1 MRQRVGIA
9 RALAVRPAI
18 LLMDEPL
25 SALDSQTRE
34 LLMEDFIRLLADG
47 GWARSM
53 SRIISRKRCGSPTAS
68 WCCRGGPAASARSS
82 TIPMTRAERGDIDAR
97 GKLLALAERV
107 VVADP
112 RTRRSMPS
120 ARSSMLDRATAG
132 SNAGDE
138 TDARGRSHFAARA
151 LRRTPAAIRGWIA
164 LALVIALWQLAGSA
178 GWVNPLFLPPPSAIA
193 LRDLEARDVGRAVA
207 ALSASIMR
215 IGSGWMLGTVAG
227 VIVGFAI
234 GLSSLARG
242 VGITFISALFPIPK
256 IALLPL
262 LILWLGI
269 GEEPKIATIALGV
282 FFSTAISVYSGVDAV
297 PRNLIRMAQSFNVPF
312 PAIVRRVI
320 WPGALPSILA
330 GFRIT
335 ASVALLLVVSAEMIG
350 AQFGIGA
357 FVLQA
362 GNLMQTDQL
371 LAGVVILSVF
381 GLAVGKLINLLE
393 SAAAALAVRLH
404 PVCARRA
411 QASYR

>member
-1 MRQRVGIA
+1 V
-9 RALAVRPAI
+9 
-18 LLMDEPL
+18 
-25 SALDSQTRE
+25 
-34 LLMEDFIRLLADG
+34 
-47 GWARSM
+47 
-53 SRIISRKRCGSPTAS
+53 
-68 WCCRGGPAASARSS
+68 
-82 TIPMTRAERGDIDAR
+82 
-97 GKLLALAERV
+97 
-107 VVADP
+107 
-112 RTRRSMPS
+112 
-120 ARSSMLDRATAG
+120 LDRAPQDDRATEARPVAFRGAG
-132 SNAGDE
+132 FVPKAG
-138 TDARGRSHFAARA
+138 
-151 LRRTPAAIRGWIA
+151 RTSGWIA

-178 GWVNPLFLPPPSAIA
+178 GWVNPLFLPAPSAIA
-193 LRDLEARDVGRAVA
+193 VA
-207 ALSASIMR
+207 IYKLAMSGALWQHVSASVVR
-215 IGSGWMLGTVAG
+215 IGLGWLLGTMAG
-227 VIVGFAI
+227 VITGFAI
-234 GLSSLARG
+234 GLSTLARG

-312 PAIVRRVI
+312 HAIVWRVI

-371 LAGVVILSVF
+371 LAGVVILSLF
-381 GLAVGKLINLLE
+381 GLAVGKAINVLEARLLHW
-393 SAAAALAVRLH
+393 R
-404 PVCARRA
+404 
-411 QASYR
+411 

>member
-1 MRQRVGIA
+1 MTARQ
-9 RALAVRPAI
+9 
-18 LLMDEPL
+18 
-25 SALDSQTRE
+25 
-34 LLMEDFIRLLADG
+34 
-47 GWARSM
+47 
-53 SRIISRKRCGSPTAS
+53 PTALPGKPIS
-68 WCCRGGPAASARSS
+68 AASRDRS
-82 TIPMTRAERGDIDAR
+82 R
-97 GKLLALAERV
+97 
-107 VVADP
+107 
-112 RTRRSMPS
+112 
-120 ARSSMLDRATAG
+120 
-132 SNAGDE
+132 
-138 TDARGRSHFAARA
+138 FAAPA
-151 LRRTPAAIRGWIA
+151 LRRRAGRYSGWIA
-164 LALVIALWQLAGSA
+164 LVLVIALWQLAGSA
-178 GWVNPLFLPPPSAIA
+178 GLVNPLFLPTPLAIA
-193 LRDLEARDVGRAVA
+193 RAIWQLAVSG
-207 ALSASIMR
+207 ALWHHLSVSIMR
-215 IGSGWMLGTVAG
+215 IGTGWILGTIAG

-312 PAIVRRVI
+312 HAIVRRVI

-350 AQFGIGA
+350 AEFGIGA

-371 LAGVVILSVF
+371 LAGVVILSLF

-393 SAAAALAVRLH
+393 TRLLH
-404 PVCARRA
+404 WR
-411 QASYR
+411 

>member
-1 MRQRVGIA
+1 
-9 RALAVRPAI
+9 
-18 LLMDEPL
+18 
-25 SALDSQTRE
+25 
-34 LLMEDFIRLLADG
+34 
-47 GWARSM
+47 
-53 SRIISRKRCGSPTAS
+53 
-68 WCCRGGPAASARSS
+68 
-82 TIPMTRAERGDIDAR
+82 
-97 GKLLALAERV
+97 
-107 VVADP
+107 
-112 RTRRSMPS
+112 
-120 ARSSMLDRATAG
+120 MLDRAGEQTTLPLADTAAEARPVAFRG
-132 SNAGDE
+132 AGF
-138 TDARGRSHFAARA
+138 APKAGRYS
-151 LRRTPAAIRGWIA
+151 GWIA
-164 LALVIALWQLAGSA
+164 LVMVLGLWQLAGSA

-193 LRDLEARDVGRAVA
+193 LAIWKL
-207 ALSASIMR
+207 ALSGALWNHVSASVVR
-215 IGSGWMLGTVAG
+215 IGAGWILGTMAG
-227 VIVGFAI
+227 VAVGFAI

-297 PRNLIRMAQSFNVPF
+297 PRNLIRMAQSFGVPF
-312 PAIVRRVI
+312 ASIVRRVI

-330 GFRIT
+330 GFRIS

-371 LAGVVILSVF
+371 LAGVVVLSLF

-393 SAAAALAVRLH
+393 TRLLH
-404 PVCARRA
+404 WR
-411 QASYR
+411 

>member
-1 MRQRVGIA
+1 
-9 RALAVRPAI
+9 
-18 LLMDEPL
+18 
-25 SALDSQTRE
+25 
-34 LLMEDFIRLLADG
+34 
-47 GWARSM
+47 
-53 SRIISRKRCGSPTAS
+53 
-68 WCCRGGPAASARSS
+68 
-82 TIPMTRAERGDIDAR
+82 
-97 GKLLALAERV
+97 
-107 VVADP
+107 
-112 RTRRSMPS
+112 
-120 ARSSMLDRATAG
+120 MLDRANDPTDSPPTEKAELRQVAFRGAG
-132 SNAGDE
+132 FAPKAGRY
-138 TDARGRSHFAARA
+138 A
-151 LRRTPAAIRGWIA
+151 GWIA
-164 LALVIALWQLAGSA
+164 LVLAIAAWQLAGSI
-178 GWVNPLFLPPPSAIA
+178 GLVNSLFLPTPVAI
-193 LRDLEARDVGRAVA
+193 VRAIYQL
-207 ALSASIMR
+207 ALSGALWQHLSYSIMR
-215 IGSGWMLGTVAG
+215 IGAGWVLGTVAG

-312 PAIVRRVI
+312 HAIVRRVI

-350 AQFGIGA
+350 AEFGIGA

-371 LAGVVILSVF
+371 LAGVVILSLF
-381 GLAVGKLINLLE
+381 GLAVGRLINWLETRLLHW
-393 SAAAALAVRLH
+393 R
-404 PVCARRA
+404 
-411 QASYR
+411 

>member
-1 MRQRVGIA
+1 
-9 RALAVRPAI
+9 
-18 LLMDEPL
+18 
-25 SALDSQTRE
+25 
-34 LLMEDFIRLLADG
+34 
-47 GWARSM
+47 
-53 SRIISRKRCGSPTAS
+53 
-68 WCCRGGPAASARSS
+68 
-82 TIPMTRAERGDIDAR
+82 
-97 GKLLALAERV
+97 
-107 VVADP
+107 
-112 RTRRSMPS
+112 
-120 ARSSMLDRATAG
+120 MLDRATPEDKPPSKAAP
-132 SNAGDE
+132 N
-138 TDARGRSHFAARA
+138 TRPVTFRGGGFIP
-151 LRRTPAAIRGWIA
+151 RTGRHSGWIA
-164 LALVIALWQLAGSA
+164 LLVVIALWQLAA
-178 GWVNPLFLPPPSAIA
+178 GTSLVNPLFLPAPSAIA
-193 LRDLEARDVGRAVA
+193 RAIFKL
-207 ALSASIMR
+207 ALSGALWQHLSYSIMR
-215 IGSGWMLGTVAG
+215 IGVGWVLGTSAG

-234 GLSSLARG
+234 GLSALARS

-282 FFSTAISVYSGVDAV
+282 FFSTAISVYSGVDNV

-350 AQFGIGA
+350 AEYGIGA

-371 LAGVVILSVF
+371 LAGVVILSLF

-393 SAAAALAVRLH
+393 TKLLH
-404 PVCARRA
+404 WR
-411 QASYR
+411 